1 MPIEI
6 NAKATVKVGWR
17 NSIRESK
24 NLPKKVPMRMMKIIW
39 KAIPEYFP

>member
-1 MPIEI
+1 MDN
-6 NAKATVKVGWR
+6 NAKTIVKVGLR

-24 NLPKKVPMRMMKIIW
+24 NLPKKVPISMIKIIW